1 MLRLAAILLMT
12 CALVPVYGRD
22 KTAIDRAREDVEAA
36 KKSPSVQPAPPAPPK
51 RSDSITVTIIRKM
64 KRKEYSVPRSNQE

>member
-1 MLRLAAILLMT
+1 MLRLTAILLMT
-12 CALVPVYGRD
+12 CALVSVYGRD
-22 KTAIDRAREDVEAA
+22 KTAIDHAREDVEAA

-64 KRKEYSVPRSNQE
+64 KREEYSVPRSNQE

>member
-1 MLRLAAILLMT
+1 MT

-22 KTAIDRAREDVEAA
+22 KTAIDHAREDVEAA

-51 RSDSITVTIIRKM
+51 RSDSTTVTIIRKM